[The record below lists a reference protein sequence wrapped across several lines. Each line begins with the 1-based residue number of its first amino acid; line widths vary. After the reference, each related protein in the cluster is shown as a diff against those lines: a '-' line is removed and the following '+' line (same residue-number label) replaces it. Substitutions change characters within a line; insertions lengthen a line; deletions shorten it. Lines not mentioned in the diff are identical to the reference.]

1 MINSREFSYII
12 LISIIFAFTIS
23 LLKSLE
29 FFLYILLTVF
39 LVIIINILAKKI
51 ASFILDSEIEVKLWE
66 IKRYGFKPTSKLKK
80 PFPIGAILP
89 IIITTLSFGYVYW
102 MASLIFDV
110 KAKVY
115 RAAKRWGLYTFSEM
129 TEWHIGLIAAWG
141 IVANLVFALIGYL
154 IGFSDFA
161 RLNIYF
167 AFFNLLPLGE
177 LDGNKIF
184 FGSIILWSF
193 LASLVLIGVGY
204 AFLLV

>member
-1 MINSREFSYII
+1 MINIREFSYII
-12 LISIIFAFTIS
+12 VISIILAFTIS
-23 LLKSLE
+23 LVASLE
-29 FFLYILLTVF
+29 IFLYILLTIF
-39 LVIIINILAKKI
+39 LVIMINVLAKKVGC
-51 ASFILDSEIEVKLWE
+51 FFLDSEIEIKLWE
-66 IKRYGFKPTSKLKK
+66 IRRFGFKPHYKFKK
-80 PFPIGAILP
+80 PFPIGAALP
-89 IIITTLSFGYVYW
+89 IIITVLTFGYVYW
-102 MASLIFDV
+102 MASLVFDV
-110 KAKVY
+110 KAKIY

-141 IVANLVFALIGYL
+141 IVANLFFALIGYL

-161 RLNIYF
+161 RLNIYY

-193 LASLVLIGVGY
+193 LAVLVLIGIGY